1 MTGSVFEEEPL
12 FQKGRRVDLARGEVL
27 HTPHEKCRSLGLVV
41 SGSLR
46 LVRILPSGREAM
58 VREFLPGDLYGEL
71 LVFNRACY
79 PGWLI
84 ATEPAM
90 VREVDLSRLLTY
102 LQNPETLTCFM
113 GGISRKMIR
122 LGDTIEILSLKTVR
136 QRIAHV
142 LLTRPSPELPWPE
155 GRNPLSI
162 TRLAAT
168 LGCTREAASRA
179 LAEMKREG
187 LVESKDGHL
196 LVTNP
201 AGLEDIL

>member
-1 MTGSVFEEEPL
+1 MTGSIFEEEPL
-12 FQKGRRVDLARGEVL
+12 FQKGRREDLARGEVL
-27 HTPHEKCRSLGLVV
+27 HTPHEECRSLGLVV

-46 LVRILPSGREAM
+46 LVRILPSGRETL

-71 LVFNRACY
+71 LVFNRAHY

-90 VREVDLSRLLTY
+90 VREVDLSRLLTH
-102 LQNPETLTCFM
+102 LHNPEALMNFM
-113 GGISRKMIR
+113 GGISRKMIH
-122 LGDTIEILSLKTVR
+122 LGDLIEILSLKTVK
-136 QRIAHV
+136 QRIAHI
-142 LLTRPSPELPWPE
+142 LLTRPSPELPWPA
-155 GRNPLSI
+155 GNNPLNV

-187 LVESKDGHL
+187 LVESRDGHL
-196 LVTNP
+196 LVTDP